1 MVPNNVTIQNTLE
14 QNTANMILYEDSFAK
29 IAFFTKQIP
38 NWEIPIFYF
47 DFDLQYTGFVR
58 AGITPPLKNLT
69 LLYPENGS
77 LREDLK
83 SVIEK
88 ISKKRSLVII
98 DSLNGFF
105 NNLEGEKDIGRLINS
120 FLMLLASSGNHTKST
135 VLVGILSKLNDEN
148 KWVLHNTGRHVIE
161 NEHFTNIQ
169 LARSEN
175 NILINDNLVSS
186 EISKSYG
193 TTTSFSIL

>member
-1 MVPNNVTIQNTLE
+1 MVHKKAAIQNILE
-14 QNTANMILYEDSFAK
+14 QNTVNMIFYEDSFAK
-29 IAFFTKQIP
+29 TAFFTKEIP

-77 LREDLK
+77 LRENLK

-98 DSLNGFF
+98 DSFNGFF
-105 NNLEGEKDIGRLINS
+105 NLLEDEKDLARLINS
-120 FLMLLASSGNHTKST
+120 FLMLLVSSGKHTKST
-135 VLVGILSKLNDEN
+135 VIVGILSKLNDEN
-148 KWVLHNTGRHVIE
+148 EWILYNTGRHVIDG
-161 NEHFTNIQ
+161 EHFTKIQ
-169 LARSEN
+169 LTRSEN
-175 NILINDNLVSS
+175 GILARVLNPDNTNQSD
-186 EISKSYG
+186 I
-193 TTTSFSIL
+193 IL

>member
-1 MVPNNVTIQNTLE
+1 MVHKKAAIQNILE
-14 QNTANMILYEDSFAK
+14 QNTTNMIFYEDSFAK
-29 IAFFTKQIP
+29 TAFFTKEIP

-47 DFDLQYTGFVR
+47 DFDLQYTGFVK

-88 ISKKRSLVII
+88 ISKKRSLVVI

-105 NNLEGEKDIGRLINS
+105 NHLEGEKDLGRLINS
-120 FLMLLASSGNHTKST
+120 FLMLLVSSGKHTKSA
-135 VLVGILSKLNDEN
+135 VIVGILSKLNDEN
-148 KWVLHNTGRHVIE
+148 KWILYNTGRRVID
-161 NEHFTNIQ
+161 NEHFTKIQ
-169 LARSEN
+169 LIRSEN
-175 NILINDNLVSS
+175 
-186 EISKSYG
+186 
-193 TTTSFSIL
+193 SILTKVLDANNQVANPYSITLE

>member
-1 MVPNNVTIQNTLE
+1 MVPKKTAIQNILE
-14 QNTANMILYEDSFAK
+14 QNTTNMIFYEDSFVK
-29 IAFFTKQIP
+29 TAFFTKEIP

-58 AGITPPLKNLT
+58 AGVTPPLKNLT
-69 LLYPENGS
+69 FLYPENGS

-105 NNLEGEKDIGRLINS
+105 NLLEDEKDIGRLINS
-120 FLMLLASSGNHTKST
+120 FLMLLVSSGKHTKST
-135 VLVGILSKLNDEN
+135 VIVGILSKLNDGN
-148 KWVLHNTGRHVIE
+148 KWILYNTGRRVID
-161 NEHFTNIQ
+161 NEHFAKIQ
-169 LARSEN
+169 LTGSEN
-175 NILINDNLVSS
+175 
-186 EISKSYG
+186 
-193 TTTSFSIL
+193 SILTKVLNPDNSSHSHLIL

>member
-1 MVPNNVTIQNTLE
+1 MVHKKAAIQNILE
-14 QNTANMILYEDSFAK
+14 QNTTNMVFYEDSFAK
-29 IAFFTKQIP
+29 TAFFTKEIS

-47 DFDLQYTGFVR
+47 DFDLQYTGFVK

-88 ISKKRSLVII
+88 ISKKRSLVVI

-105 NNLEGEKDIGRLINS
+105 NHLEGEKDLGRLINS
-120 FLMLLASSGNHTKST
+120 FLMLLVSSGKHTKSA
-135 VLVGILSKLNDEN
+135 VIVGILSKLNDEN
-148 KWVLHNTGRHVIE
+148 KWILYNTGRRVID
-161 NEHFTNIQ
+161 NEHFTKIQ
-169 LARSEN
+169 LIRSEN
-175 NILINDNLVSS
+175 
-186 EISKSYG
+186 
-193 TTTSFSIL
+193 SILTKVLDANNQVANPYSITLE

>member
-1 MVPNNVTIQNTLE
+1 MIPKKTAIQNTLE
-14 QNTANMILYEDSFAK
+14 QNTTNVIFYEDSFVK
-29 IAFFTKQIP
+29 TAFFTKEMP

-58 AGITPPLKNLT
+58 AGIASPLKNLT

-77 LREDLK
+77 LHEDLK

-105 NNLEGEKDIGRLINS
+105 NLLEGEKDLGRLINS
-120 FLMLLASSGNHTKST
+120 FLMLLVSSGKHTKST
-135 VLVGILSKLNDEN
+135 IMVGTLSKLNDEN
-148 KWVLHNTGRHVIE
+148 DWILYNTGRHVID
-161 NEHFTNIQ
+161 NEHFTKIQ
-169 LARSEN
+169 LVRSEN
-175 NILINDNLVSS
+175 
-186 EISKSYG
+186 
-193 TTTSFSIL
+193 SILTKVLNPDNSCHSDLIL